1 MAQKKN
7 SNDTKFSFN
16 DISQKYNAGLQ
27 GLDKERLRGLQGLNR
42 FRTAKKAGL
51 AREKE
56 RLTAKLGPNDPRVLR
71 LRDKETNNLRL
82 TRDLVT
88 EIDRAGTDLSG
99 YDKNAWNLYGCVRD
113 RDSKPVPNLTAA
125 LYDKKGRWLRQLGYG
140 CTDKQ
145 GKFSIIYPR
154 EGEEGKLI
162 SETSELFLHITDMN
176 QKVLYKATDPLFFRV
191 GHLDYREINL
201 SGDEGVCSTPEPG
214 KEDSPLPPRQWVVK
228 GWVNGENGEPMAGV
242 AVSLYD
248 KDLLFDDYLGTRNTD
263 ENGNFEFVYQEEGFK
278 GLLEKK
284 PDIYLKVLDKTGKPI
299 FTSKKA
305 VKCEAGRI
313 EVFNIKI
320 EDLGKTKREFPIPP
334 EVKKEK
340 GK

>member
-1 MAQKKN
+1 MAQKMN
-7 SNDTKFSFN
+7 ENDTKISFN
-16 DISQKYNAGLQ
+16 DISQKYKDGLQ
-27 GLDKERLRGLQGLNR
+27 GADKERLRGLEGLNR
-42 FRTAKKAGL
+42 FRAAKTAGL
-51 AREKE
+51 AREKA

-71 LRDKETNNLRL
+71 LRDKETGNLRM

-113 RDSKPVPNLTAA
+113 GDSNPVPNLTAA
-125 LYDKKGRWLRQLGYG
+125 LYDKKGRRLRQVGYG
-140 CTDKQ
+140 CTDKK

-162 SETSELFLHITDMN
+162 SETSELFLHITDIN
-176 QKVLYKATDPLFFRV
+176 HKVLYKAADPLFFRV
-191 GHLDYREINL
+191 GHLDYREVDL
-201 SGDEGVCSTPEPG
+201 SEDEDVCSTPEPG
-214 KEDSPLPPRQWVVK
+214 KEDTPVPPRQWVVK
-228 GWVNGENGEPMAGV
+228 GWVTGENDKPLVGV
-242 AVSLYD
+242 AVSLFD

-263 ENGNFEFVYQEEGFK
+263 EEGNFEFVYQEEGFK

-284 PDIYLKVLDKTGKPI
+284 PDIYLKVLDKKGKPLY
-299 FTSKKA
+299 TAKKA
-305 VKCEAGRI
+305 VKCDAGRI

-320 EDLGKTKREFPIPP
+320 EDLGKTKREFPVPP